1 MSTASAGAK
10 LVEKLRAPRPADTQA
25 SAPRAPGPQDPFE
38 GAREPVVIRRPALG
52 PELPRKR
59 IVTERHLEHFA
70 TTSVFGEILGMLR
83 RCNDAVCGHKLTDE
97 LPQRAP
103 VQALLRIIDEVQTLV
118 RATPRDTASASM
130 SRFGNPAF
138 RTLYQRIVDATDR
151 FQQII
156 PGLNDTDGDDAAYQA
171 RLRQELAVYFYESWG
186 NAKRI
191 DYGSGME
198 LNFYCWLCVSAPVR

>member
-1 MSTASAGAK
+1 
-10 LVEKLRAPRPADTQA
+10 
-25 SAPRAPGPQDPFE
+25 
-38 GAREPVVIRRPALG
+38 
-52 PELPRKR
+52 
-59 IVTERHLEHFA
+59 
-70 TTSVFGEILGMLR
+70 
-83 RCNDAVCGHKLTDE
+83 
-97 LPQRAP
+97 
-103 VQALLRIIDEVQTLV
+103 
-118 RATPRDTASASM
+118 M